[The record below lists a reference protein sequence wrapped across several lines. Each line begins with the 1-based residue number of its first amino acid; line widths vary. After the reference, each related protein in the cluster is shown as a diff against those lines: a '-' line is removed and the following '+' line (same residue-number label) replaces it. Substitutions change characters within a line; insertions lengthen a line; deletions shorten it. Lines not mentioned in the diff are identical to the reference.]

1 VLTPCEISRLAT
13 DVATVQTDTIT
24 LTRATS
30 ASDGLGGRTNT
41 FTTVATYAARVSP
54 VSTQQAEEEI
64 GAVRL
69 KDGMYY
75 RISLPA
81 GTDIRTGD
89 RVNYGS
95 LVLSVEAV
103 MSPGTLE
110 IERKAFA
117 VRAAR

>member
-1 VLTPCEISRLAT
+1 MLNACDLAKLAE
-13 DVATVQTDTIT
+13 DVALVQTDSIT
-24 LTRATS
+24 LTRASS

-41 FTTVATYAARVSP
+41 FSTVATYDARVAP
-54 VSTQQAEEEI
+54 VSTQQAEEEV
-64 GAVRL
+64 GARL

-75 RISLPA
+75 RVSLPA

-89 RVNYGS
+89 RISYGS

-110 IERKAFA
+110 IERKVFA
-117 VRAAR
+117 IRAAR

>member
-1 VLTPCEISRLAT
+1 MLSPRDIACLAQ
-13 DVATVQTDTIT
+13 DVATVQTDSIT
-24 LTRATS
+24 LTRPSS

-41 FTTVATYAARVSP
+41 YSTVSSYAARVAP

-64 GAVRL
+64 GSRL

-81 GTDIRTGD
+81 GTDVRTTD
-89 RVNYGS
+89 RIIYGT
-95 LVLSVEAV
+95 LTLSVEAV
-103 MSPGTLE
+103 VSPGTLE
-110 IERKAFA
+110 VERKVFA